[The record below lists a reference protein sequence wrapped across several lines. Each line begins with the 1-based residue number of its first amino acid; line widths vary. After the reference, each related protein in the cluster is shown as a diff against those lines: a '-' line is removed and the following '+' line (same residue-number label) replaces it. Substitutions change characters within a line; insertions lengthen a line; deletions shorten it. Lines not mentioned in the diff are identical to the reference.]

1 MNYKLFKD
9 IYIFGNH
16 GCAAPEKELGQKFI
30 IAITLYGE
38 DLKKISTA
46 ISDDH
51 IEQFVQEEGIDVS
64 RAMAQTVAARIG
76 EKIID
81 KATSDIVEVCV
92 EVKKPAT
99 SVRSGG
105 GLVAYISTVV
115 SKRKAGCSPQ
125 PTCAETYNYTKI
137 KGARIF
143 DRGRRYEVDLEV
155 AFPMEDS
162 IREDSVAHSY
172 SYSKIYGVIVDTLS
186 NNSKAEPGELL
197 EKIADDCYNDYPS
210 VQKVRATLRN
220 YSPENNLSVDYMEY
234 QLVK

>member
-38 DLKKISTA
+38 ELKKVAAA
-46 ISDDH
+46 ISDDD
-51 IEQFVQEEGIDVS
+51 IEQFVKEEGSDVS

-76 EKIID
+76 EKIIA
-81 KATSDIVEVCV
+81 KATHDILEVCV

-105 GLVAYISTVV
+105 GLVDYISTVV
-115 SKRKAGCSPQ
+115 SKRREGYSPQ
-125 PTCAETYNYTKI
+125 PARLEDYDYTKI
-137 KGARIF
+137 KSARVF
-143 DRGRRYEVDLEV
+143 DRNRRYEVDLEV
-155 AFPMEDS
+155 AFPMETS
-162 IREDSVAHSY
+162 IREDNIAYSY

-186 NNSKAEPGELL
+186 NSSEAEPEELL
-197 EKIADDCYNDYPS
+197 EKIVDCSYNGYPS
-210 VQKVRATLRN
+210 IQKVRATIRN
-220 YSPENNLSVDYMEY
+220 YLPENNLSVDYMEY